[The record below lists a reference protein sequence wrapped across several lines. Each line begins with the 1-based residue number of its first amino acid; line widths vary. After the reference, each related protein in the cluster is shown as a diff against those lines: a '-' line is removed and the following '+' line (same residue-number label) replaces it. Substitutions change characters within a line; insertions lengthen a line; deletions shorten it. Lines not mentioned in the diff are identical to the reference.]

1 MTFSE
6 LLTSIK
12 PLKFSG
18 DIETEIRGL
27 CYDSRRVQSGDL
39 FFALRGSA
47 VDGHRFIGTAV
58 RNGAAAVAEEDDAAV
73 PAGIPFV
80 KVADARLAMSLMAA
94 LFYANPTD
102 RLPLIGITGTNGK
115 TTTSYII
122 EAILEAAGI
131 PAALLGT
138 VAYRFR
144 ERVFPAPH
152 TTPES
157 VELQKCLR
165 EMCDLGAK
173 GVVMEVSSHALEQRR
188 VDGCRFDVGVFTN
201 LTRDHLDYHRDMESY
216 LASKKRLFAELLVA
230 DAVKPLRF
238 AVINI
243 DDPYGRQM
251 VADAACPLLT
261 YGLDASSQVTAR
273 DVRFSVAGI
282 TGWLVTP
289 KGETLF
295 RSLLPG
301 RFNLYNILAA
311 AAAGVALDLP
321 LEAIRRGV
329 ESHKKVPGRL
339 EMVENNRGKALFVDY
354 AHTGDALENVLH
366 TLAELATG
374 RIITVFG
381 CGGDRDRGKRPV
393 MGEVASSNSD
403 LSVVTSDNPRS
414 EAPGAIMAEI
424 RSGILP
430 LGIREYA
437 LEELACGFAE
447 KGFILIE
454 SRREA
459 IRLAVRLAGPGDIIL
474 LAGKGHEDY
483 QIIGQEKLHF
493 DDREEAEA
501 AFKSEGER

>member
-12 PLKFSG
+12 PLKISG
-18 DIETEIRGL
+18 NTETEIKGL
-27 CYDSRRVQSGDL
+27 CYDSRQVQAGGL

-58 RNGAAAVAEEDDAAV
+58 GNGAAAVVAEDEAAV
-73 PAGIPFV
+73 PAGTPFA
-80 KVADARLAMSLMAA
+80 KVADARLAMSRMAA

-102 RLPLIGITGTNGK
+102 KLPLIGITGTNGK

-122 EAILEAAGI
+122 EAILEEAGI
-131 PAALLGT
+131 PVALLGT

-144 ERVFPAPH
+144 GHAFPALH

-157 VELQKCLR
+157 VELQKRLR
-165 EMCDLGAK
+165 EMSDLGAK
-173 GVVMEVSSHALEQRR
+173 GVVMEVSSHSLEQHR

-216 LASKKRLFAELLVA
+216 LASKKRLFTELLAA
-230 DAVKPLRF
+230 DAVKPRRF
-238 AVINI
+238 AAINI
-243 DDPYGRQM
+243 DDSYGRQIA
-251 VADAACPLLT
+251 ADAVCPVLT
-261 YGLDASSQVTAR
+261 YGLDSGSRVTAL

-282 TGWLVTP
+282 NGRLVTP
-289 KGETLF
+289 KGEAPF
-295 RSLLPG
+295 RSALPG

-311 AAAGVALDLP
+311 AAAAIALDLP
-321 LEAIRRGV
+321 LAAINRGI
-329 ESHKKVPGRL
+329 ERHKKVPGRL
-339 EMVENNRGKALFVDY
+339 EMVENDREVALFVDY
-354 AHTGDALENVLH
+354 AHTGDALENVLR
-366 TLAELATG
+366 TLSELATG

-393 MGEVASSNSD
+393 MGKVAVSLSD
-403 LSVVTSDNPRS
+403 LTVVTSDNPRS
-414 EAPGAIMAEI
+414 EPPGAIMAEI

-430 LGIREYA
+430 LGNREYA
-437 LEELACGFAE
+437 IEDLVGGFAE
-447 KGFILIE
+447 KGFVLIE

-459 IRLAVRLAGPGDIIL
+459 IRLAIRLAMPGDIIL

-483 QIIGQEKLHF
+483 QIIGTEKLHF

-501 AFKSEGER
+501 ALKREE